1 MVGDRGDKVL
11 IKEEDNV
18 ILDKEDPLNP
28 NTRHFRIIK
37 LISKLKLVI
46 KSIIIIAM
54 IFFII
59 NKIGNFI
66 LYLSVEPSTEYVR
79 QTTVGEIISITYDS
93 KYEIEYKKTENNMT
107 TIDTEII
114 SVNNNIIDDSIEK
127 PVLVKYYYKKFMIF
141 KVSKTYLK
149 MSMDDYNLIKKQKNI
164 TY

>member
-11 IKEEDNV
+11 IKEDNV
-18 ILDKEDPLNP
+18 ILDKEDPSNP

-46 KSIIIIAM
+46 KSAIIIAM

-114 SVNNNIIDDSIEK
+114 SVNNNIIDESIEK

>member
-1 MVGDRGDKVL
+1 M
-11 IKEEDNV
+11 IKEDNV
-18 ILDKEDPLNP
+18 ILDKEDPSNP

-46 KSIIIIAM
+46 KSAIIIAM

-114 SVNNNIIDDSIEK
+114 SVNNNIIDESIEK

>member
-1 MVGDRGDKVL
+1 M
-11 IKEEDNV
+11 IKEDNV
-18 ILDKEDPLNP
+18 ILDKEDPSNP

-46 KSIIIIAM
+46 KSAIIIAM

-114 SVNNNIIDDSIEK
+114 SVNINIIIR
-127 PVLVKYYYKKFMIF
+127 
-141 KVSKTYLK
+141 
-149 MSMDDYNLIKKQKNI
+149 NL
-164 TY
+164 

>member
-11 IKEEDNV
+11 IKEDNV
-18 ILDKEDPLNP
+18 ILDKEDPSNP

-149 MSMDDYNLIKKQKNI
+149 MSMNDYNLIKKQKNI

>member
-1 MVGDRGDKVL
+1 M
-11 IKEEDNV
+11 IKEDNV
-18 ILDKEDPLNP
+18 ILDKEDPSNP

-46 KSIIIIAM
+46 KSAIIIAM

-93 KYEIEYKKTENNMT
+93 KYEIEYKKTENNMI

-114 SVNNNIIDDSIEK
+114 SVNNNIIDESIEK

>member
-11 IKEEDNV
+11 IKEDNV
-18 ILDKEDPLNP
+18 ILDKEDPSNP

-46 KSIIIIAM
+46 KSAIIIAM

-107 TIDTEII
+107 TIDKEII
-114 SVNNNIIDDSIEK
+114 SVNNNIIDESIEK